1 MPNLTGDPN
10 APVVL
15 SIRALETTD
24 DALPELWNTP
34 FQILLN
40 NDANLH
46 QRVGTLEVAQ
56 SQSETNINAHRSAT
70 VLDHPDGSVVTSKLA
85 DGAVIT
91 SKLADGAVTTS
102 KLADG
107 AVTAAKLAPG
117 ALSGAVPYDVV
128 LYRSGRII
136 GGSVLLRMVLPRDI
150 TILASGHRVSC
161 NVPPAADWQAEI
173 RRNDAAVGTV
183 TILAGQTQGSVSI
196 TPISLTEGDVLTII
210 AQMGTDFALEGVSI
224 VLRGVV

>member
-1 MPNLTGDPN
+1 MSNLTGDPN

-34 FQILLN
+34 FQTLLN

-46 QRVGTLEVAQ
+46 QRVGTLETAQ
-56 SQSETNINAHRSAT
+56 GQSGAALNAHRSAP
-70 VLDHPDGSVVTSKLA
+70 VLDHPDGSVTT
-85 DGAVIT
+85 D
-91 SKLADGAVTTS
+91 KLADGAVTST

-117 ALSGAVPYDVV
+117 ALAGAVPYDIA
-128 LYRSGRII
+128 LYRSGRIL
-136 GGSVLLRMVLPRDI
+136 GGAVLLRMVLPRDI
-150 TILASGHRVSC
+150 TILASGHRASC
-161 NVPPAADWQAEI
+161 NVPPAANWQAEI
-173 RRNDAAVGTV
+173 RLNNAAAGIV